1 MNESFKTKAT
11 FILDR
16 RAFAPARKSYQIGL
30 LTTHKNGDFG
40 AISRL
45 AAPGSPRM
53 TRRLIVAVYTI
64 TDDFR
69 RVVPTRR
76 KLSVMVRAYR
86 LNFDWLSVV
95 IFPMQLS
102 DEHKCKLWLQR
113 LTRKR
118 SAQVLGKEIVKT
130 LF

>member
-16 RAFAPARKSYQIGL
+16 IAFAPARKSYQIGL

-69 RVVPTRR
+69 RVGTE
-76 KLSVMVRAYR
+76 KLSVMVRAY

-95 IFPMQLS
+95 IFPRQLS

>member
-1 MNESFKTKAT
+1 
-11 FILDR
+11 
-16 RAFAPARKSYQIGL
+16 
-30 LTTHKNGDFG
+30 
-40 AISRL
+40 
-45 AAPGSPRM
+45 M

-69 RVVPTRR
+69 RVGTE
-76 KLSVMVRAYR
+76 KLSVMVRAY

-95 IFPMQLS
+95 IFPRQLS

-118 SAQVLGKEIVKT
+118 SAQVIGKEIVKT